1 MEDLISNIVP
11 LFSTPILHIKDSGFR
26 CSERELR
33 SIDNLSYLPTGSGSC
48 LLTENVNL
56 FKLNYF
62 SRIKKECEKHLKCY
76 TKEILC
82 IKQDFYITN
91 SWITK
96 KSLKSG
102 YKEHHRHNHPN
113 SIFSGVL
120 YLDVEDGN
128 NQKLF
133 FSGKTGFLNTFNFD
147 YDYTEYNMINS
158 NRYWLPVNVGTC
170 IIFPSHVNHWVEEI
184 KTEGERI
191 VMGFNCFVKGK
202 LGGKE
207 TVYASDLNIYPT

>member
-1 MEDLISNIVP
+1 M
-11 LFSTPILHIKDSGFR
+11 
-26 CSERELR
+26 
-33 SIDNLSYLPTGSGSC
+33 
-48 LLTENVNL
+48 LTKNVNL

-62 SRIKKECEKHLKCY
+62 SRIKKECERHLKYY

-102 YKEHHRHNHPN
+102 YKEHHSHNHPN

-120 YLDVEDGN
+120 YLKVEDGE

-133 FSGKTGFLNTFNFD
+133 LSGKPGFLDAFDFD
-147 YDYTEYNMINS
+147 YYYSDFNMFNS
-158 NRYWLPVNVGTC
+158 RNYWLPINVGSC
-170 IIFPSHVNHWVEEI
+170 IIFPSQVTHYVEEI
-184 KTEGERI
+184 ETEGERI
-191 VMGFNCFVKGK
+191 VVGFNCFVKGNF
-202 LGGKE
+202 GGRE
-207 TVYASDLNIYPT
+207 YASDILL

>member
-1 MEDLISNIVP
+1 MEDSISNIVP

-26 CSERELR
+26 CSDRELR
-33 SIDNLSYLPTGSGSC
+33 SIDNLSYFPTDLGSC
-48 LLTENVNL
+48 LLTKNVNL

-102 YKEHHRHNHPN
+102 YKKHHRHNHPN
-113 SIFSGVL
+113 TIFSGVL

-128 NQKLF
+128 DQKLF
-133 FSGKTGFLNTFNFD
+133 FTGKPGFLDTFNFD
-147 YDYTEYNMINS
+147 YDYSDFNMFNS
-158 NRYWLPVNVGTC
+158 QNYWIPVNVGTC
-170 IIFPSHVNHWVEEI
+170 IIFPAHVTHWVEEI

-202 LGGKE
+202 LGDEYYG
-207 TVYASDLNIYPT
+207 TDLNIFPN

>member
-1 MEDLISNIVP
+1 MEDPINNILP
-11 LFSTPILHIKDSGFR
+11 LFSTPILHIKDTGFR
-26 CSERELR
+26 CTDRELR
-33 SIDNLSYLPTGSGSC
+33 SIDNLSYMSPQEGHV
-48 LLTENVNL
+48 LLTKNVNL

-76 TKEILC
+76 TKKILC

-102 YKEHHRHNHPN
+102 YNTHHKHSHPN

-128 NQKLF
+128 DQKLF
-133 FSGKTGFLNTFNFD
+133 LAGKTGFLNTFNFD
-147 YDYTEYNMINS
+147 YHYSDYNMINS
-158 NRYWLPVNVGTC
+158 NKYWVPVNVGTC
-170 IIFPSHVNHWVEEI
+170 IIFPSSVPHWVEDI

-202 LGGKE
+202 MGSKE
-207 TVYASDLNIYPT
+207 YASDISICPN

>member
-1 MEDLISNIVP
+1 MEGLKSTIIP
-11 LFSTPILHIKDSGFR
+11 LFSNPVFHIIDSGFR
-26 CSERELR
+26 CSEKELR
-33 SIDNLSYLPTGSGSC
+33 SIDNLSYMSPQEGHV
-48 LLTENVNL
+48 LLTKNVNL

-62 SRIKKECEKHLKCY
+62 SRIKKECEKHLKYY

-102 YKEHHRHNHPN
+102 YKTHHKHSHPN

-128 NQKLF
+128 DQKLF
-133 FSGKTGFLNTFNFD
+133 LAGKTGFLNTFNFD
-147 YDYTEYNMINS
+147 YHYSDYNMINS
-158 NRYWLPVNVGTC
+158 NKYWVPVNVGTC
-170 IIFPSHVNHWVEEI
+170 IIFPSQVFHWVDEI
-184 KTEGERI
+184 KTGGERI

-202 LGGKE
+202 LGGND
-207 TVYASDLNIYPT
+207 YADDVTIYPN

>member
-1 MEDLISNIVP
+1 MESPISNIVP
-11 LFSTPILHIKDSGFR
+11 LFSTPILHIEDCGFR
-26 CSERELR
+26 CSETELR
-33 SIDNLSYLPTGSGSC
+33 SIDNLSYISSDTGTC
-48 LLTENVNL
+48 LLTKNVNL
-56 FKLNYF
+56 FKLKYF

-76 TKEILC
+76 IKEVLC

-102 YKEHHRHNHPN
+102 HKKHHRHNHPN
-113 SIFSGVL
+113 SIFSGVF

-128 NQKLF
+128 DQKLYF
-133 FSGKTGFLNTFNFD
+133 GGKPGFLNMFNFD
-147 YDYTEYNMINS
+147 YHYSDYNMINS
-158 NRYWLPVNVGTC
+158 SKYWLPVNVGTC
-170 IIFPSHVNHWVEEI
+170 IIFPSHITHWVEEI

-202 LGGKE
+202 MGGRE
-207 TVYASDLNIYPT
+207 YASDVNIYPN

>member
-1 MEDLISNIVP
+1 MEDSISNIVP

-26 CSERELR
+26 CSDRELS
-33 SIDNLSYLPTGSGSC
+33 SIDNLSYFPTDLGSC
-48 LLTENVNL
+48 LLTKNVNL
-56 FKLNYF
+56 FELNYF
-62 SRIKKECEKHLKCY
+62 SRIKKECEKHLTCY

-102 YKEHHRHNHPN
+102 YKKHHRHNHPN
-113 SIFSGVL
+113 TIFSGVL

-128 NQKLF
+128 DQKLF

-202 LGGKE
+202 MGGKE
-207 TVYASDLNIYPT
+207 YASDINIYPN

>member
-1 MEDLISNIVP
+1 MEDPISNIVP
-11 LFSTPILHIKDSGFR
+11 LFSTPFLHIKDSGFR
-26 CSERELR
+26 CSETELR
-33 SIDNLSYLPTGSGSC
+33 SIDNLSYISSDTGTC
-48 LLTENVNL
+48 LLTKNVNL
-56 FKLNYF
+56 FKLKYF
-62 SRIKKECEKHLKCY
+62 SRIKKECEKHLKYY

-102 YKEHHRHNHPN
+102 YKTHHKHSHPN
-113 SIFSGVL
+113 SIFSGVF

-128 NQKLF
+128 DQKLF
-133 FSGKTGFLNTFNFD
+133 FSGKPGFLDTFNFD
-147 YDYTEYNMINS
+147 YHYSDFNMFNS
-158 NRYWLPVNVGTC
+158 RTYWLPVNVGTC
-170 IIFPSHVNHWVEEI
+170 IIFPAHVTHWVEEI

-202 LGGKE
+202 LGGND
-207 TVYASDLNIYPT
+207 YADDVTIYPN

>member
-1 MEDLISNIVP
+1 MEHESNIFP
-11 LFSTPILHIKDSGFR
+11 LFSTPIYHVKDTEFR
-26 CSERELR
+26 CSEKELR
-33 SIDNLSYLPTGSGSC
+33 IIDNLSYISSDTETC
-48 LLTENVNL
+48 LLTKNVNL
-56 FKLNYF
+56 FKLNHF
-62 SRIKKECEKHLKCY
+62 SRIKRECEEHLNFY
-76 TKEILC
+76 TKEVLC
-82 IKQDFYITN
+82 IKEDFYITN

-96 KSLKSG
+96 KSLTSG
-102 YKEHHRHNHPN
+102 YTTHHKHSHPN

-128 NQKLF
+128 DQKLF
-133 FSGKTGFLNTFNFD
+133 FSGKPGFLDTFNFD
-147 YDYTEYNMINS
+147 YHYSDFNMVNS
-158 NRYWLPVNVGTC
+158 RNYWLPVNVGTC
-170 IIFPSHVNHWVEEI
+170 IVFPSSTVHWVEEI

>member
-1 MEDLISNIVP
+1 MEGLKSTIIP
-11 LFSTPILHIKDSGFR
+11 LFSTPVFHIIDSGFR
-26 CSERELR
+26 CSEKELR
-33 SIDNLSYLPTGSGSC
+33 SIDNLSYLSSKKNTC
-48 LLTENVNL
+48 LLTKNVNL

-62 SRIKKECEKHLKCY
+62 SRIKKECERHLKYY

-102 YKEHHRHNHPN
+102 YREHHPHNHPN

-120 YLDVEDGN
+120 YLKVEDGE

-133 FSGKTGFLNTFNFD
+133 LSGKPGFLDAFDFD
-147 YDYTEYNMINS
+147 YYYSAFNMFNS
-158 NRYWLPVNVGTC
+158 RDYWLPINVGSC
-170 IIFPSHVNHWVEEI
+170 IIFPSQVTHYVEEI
-184 KTEGERI
+184 ETEGERI
-191 VMGFNCFVKGK
+191 VMGFNCFVKGNF
-202 LGGKE
+202 GGRE
-207 TVYASDLNIYPT
+207 YASDILL

>member
-1 MEDLISNIVP
+1 MEGLKSTIIP
-11 LFSTPILHIKDSGFR
+11 LFSIPVFHIIDSGFR
-26 CSERELR
+26 CSEKELR
-33 SIDNLSYLPTGSGSC
+33 SIDNLSYLSSKKNTC
-48 LLTENVNL
+48 LLTKNVNL

-62 SRIKKECEKHLKCY
+62 SRIKNECEKNLKYY
-76 TKEILC
+76 TKEVLC

-102 YKEHHRHNHPN
+102 YKEHHSHNHPN

-120 YLDVEDGN
+120 YLKVEDGE

-133 FSGKTGFLNTFNFD
+133 LSGKPGFLDAFDFD
-147 YDYTEYNMINS
+147 YYYSDFNMFNS
-158 NRYWLPVNVGTC
+158 RNYWLPINVGSC
-170 IIFPSHVNHWVEEI
+170 IIFPSQVTHYVEEI
-184 KTEGERI
+184 ETEGERI

-202 LGGKE
+202 LCDGN
-207 TVYASDLNIYPT
+207 YASDLNIKVDKT

>member
-1 MEDLISNIVP
+1 MEGPREVVP
-11 LFSTPILHIKDSGFR
+11 LFSTPVYHVVDTGFR
-26 CSERELR
+26 CSEKEMR
-33 SIDNLSYLPTGSGSC
+33 SVQNLSYSPSGLDTC
-48 LLTENVNL
+48 LLSDNINL

-62 SRIKKECEKHLKCY
+62 SRIKNECEKNLKYY

-102 YKEHHRHNHPN
+102 YKKHQRHNHPN
-113 SIFSGVL
+113 SIFSGVF

-133 FSGKTGFLNTFNFD
+133 LGGKPGFLDAFNFN
-147 YDYTEYNMINS
+147 YDYSKYDVLNTQTYSI
-158 NRYWLPVNVGTC
+158 PVNIGTC
-170 IIFPSHVNHWVEEI
+170 IIFPSHVIHWVEEI

>member
-1 MEDLISNIVP
+1 MEDPISNIVP
-11 LFSTPILHIKDSGFR
+11 LFSTPFLHIKDTGFR

-33 SIDNLSYLPTGSGSC
+33 SIDNLSYFPTDLETC
-48 LLTENVNL
+48 LLTKNVNL

-62 SRIKKECEKHLKCY
+62 SRIKKECEKHLKYY

-102 YKEHHRHNHPN
+102 YKTHHQHNHPN
-113 SIFSGVL
+113 SIFSGVF

-128 NQKLF
+128 DQKLF
-133 FSGKTGFLNTFNFD
+133 FSGKTGILDAFDFD
-147 YDYTEYNMINS
+147 YHYSDFNMFNS
-158 NRYWLPVNVGTC
+158 QTYWLPVNVGTC
-170 IIFPSHVNHWVEEI
+170 IIFPSHVTHWVEEI
-184 KTEGERI
+184 KTEGKRI
-191 VMGFNCFVKGK
+191 VMGFNCFVKGNF
-202 LGGKE
+202 GGRE
-207 TVYASDLNIYPT
+207 YASDILL

>member
-1 MEDLISNIVP
+1 MEDPISNIVP
-11 LFSTPILHIKDSGFR
+11 LFSTPFLHIKDTGFR

-33 SIDNLSYLPTGSGSC
+33 SIDNLSYFPTDLETC
-48 LLTENVNL
+48 LLTKNVNL

-62 SRIKKECEKHLKCY
+62 SRIKKECEKHLKYY

-102 YKEHHRHNHPN
+102 YKKHHKHNHPN
-113 SIFSGVL
+113 SIFSGVF

-128 NQKLF
+128 DQKLF
-133 FSGKTGFLNTFNFD
+133 FSGKPGFLDTFNFD
-147 YDYTEYNMINS
+147 YHYSDFNMFNS
-158 NRYWLPVNVGTC
+158 RTYWLPVNVGTC
-170 IIFPSHVNHWVEEI
+170 IIFPSQVSHWVDEI
-184 KTEGERI
+184 KTGGERI
-191 VMGFNCFVKGK
+191 VLGFNCFVKGK
-202 LGGKE
+202 FGGNGYS
-207 TVYASDLNIYPT
+207 TDLLLKGS

>member
-1 MEDLISNIVP
+1 MEDPISNIVP

-26 CSERELR
+26 CSDRELR
-33 SIDNLSYLPTGSGSC
+33 SIDNLSYIPSSAGSC
-48 LLTENVNL
+48 LLSKNVNL
-56 FKLNYF
+56 FKLNYL
-62 SRIKKECEKHLKCY
+62 SRITKECEKHLKCY
-76 TKEILC
+76 TKNILC
-82 IKQDFYITN
+82 IKQDFYITT

-96 KSLKSG
+96 KSLTSG
-102 YKEHHRHNHPN
+102 YTTHHKHSHPN

-128 NQKLF
+128 DQKLF
-133 FSGKTGFLNTFNFD
+133 FTGKPGFLDTFNFD
-147 YDYTEYNMINS
+147 YDYSDFNMFNS
-158 NRYWLPVNVGTC
+158 QNYWIPVNVGTC
-170 IIFPSHVNHWVEEI
+170 IIFPAHVTHWVEEI

-207 TVYASDLNIYPT
+207 YASDLNIYPN

>member
-1 MEDLISNIVP
+1 MEDPISNIVP
-11 LFSTPILHIKDSGFR
+11 LFSTPFLHIKDSGFR
-26 CSERELR
+26 CSETELR
-33 SIDNLSYLPTGSGSC
+33 SIDNLSYISSDTGTC
-48 LLTENVNL
+48 LLTKNVNL
-56 FKLNYF
+56 FKLKYF
-62 SRIKKECEKHLKCY
+62 SRIKKECEKHLKYY

-102 YKEHHRHNHPN
+102 YKTHHKHSHPN
-113 SIFSGVL
+113 SIFSGVF

-128 NQKLF
+128 DQKLF
-133 FSGKTGFLNTFNFD
+133 FSGKPGFLDTFNFD
-147 YDYTEYNMINS
+147 YDYSDFNMFNS
-158 NRYWLPVNVGTC
+158 QNYWIPVNVGTC
-170 IIFPSHVNHWVEEI
+170 IIFPAHVTHWVEEI

-202 LGGKE
+202 MGGRE
-207 TVYASDLNIYPT
+207 YASDVNIYPN